1 MLVMLFG
8 LVMTKYKITL
18 ALIITIIISA
28 VIFIYFL
35 SGSDFTEKQ
44 AMMALFGNYN
54 DNQKD
59 SIWENMDIPEKDTD
73 SFFSKRTGIASTI
86 FFKSYKESGQKKFF
100 LITKTIPTDIYFQC
114 HACYPLISAAIFVK
128 SYGHWK
134 IEAQNLFVMYEGE
147 YGEPP
152 KVEMIRIGNDKF
164 AAKFEY
170 ECHTGLF
177 VETEIAL
184 LVPHQN
190 HIENS
195 YKQVIYY
202 DNFTDCGS
210 VQQCAAYKAEIDF
223 DKTTKDSFYRIKTTR
238 FGTELDNKQ
247 DDIAIPVDEKSVYQ
261 FQNGKYV
268 QISGI
273 RSPKAMYNIDESYCR

>member
-1 MLVMLFG
+1 
-8 LVMTKYKITL
+8 MTKYKAIL
-18 ALIITIIISA
+18 ALIITMIISA
-28 VIFIYFL
+28 VIFVYSL
-35 SGSDFTEKQ
+35 PGSELTEKQ
-44 AMMALFGNYN
+44 AMIALFGNYN
-54 DNQKD
+54 DNNKN
-59 SIWENMDIPEKDTD
+59 SLWENMNIPEKDTN
-73 SFFSKRTGIASTI
+73 SFFSNKTGIVSTI
-86 FFKSYKESGQKKFF
+86 FFQYYKESGQKKYF
-100 LITKTIPTDIYFQC
+100 LITQTIPTDIYFQC
-114 HACYPLISAAIFVK
+114 HACYPLISAAIFSK
-128 SYGHWK
+128 PNGHWK
-134 IEAQNLFVMYEGE
+134 IEAQNLFVMYDGE

-164 AAKFEY
+164 AAKLEY
-170 ECHTGLF
+170 ERHTGLF
-177 VETEIAL
+177 VETEISL

-223 DKTTKDSFYRIKTTR
+223 DKSTKDNFYIIKTTR

-247 DDIAIPVDEKSVYQ
+247 DNIAIPIDEKSVYQ